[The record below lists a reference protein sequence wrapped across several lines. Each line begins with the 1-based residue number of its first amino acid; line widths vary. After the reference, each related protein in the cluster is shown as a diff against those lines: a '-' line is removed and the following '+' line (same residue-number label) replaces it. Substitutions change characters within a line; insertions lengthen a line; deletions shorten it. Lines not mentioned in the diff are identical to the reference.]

1 MNDVFIRS
9 VKWLIP
15 TILCGL
21 TLLGCGGSSAPSA
34 PSASPRIVGQVS
46 TLAGSGT
53 TGSDNGTGTAASFG
67 MMGGVA
73 VDSSGNVYVA
83 DTFNFLIRKITPAG
97 VVTTFAG
104 SGVTGSADGTG
115 TAASFT
121 APFGIAVDSSG
132 NVYVAD
138 TFSNLIRKITPAGV
152 VTTFAGGGGSGAV
165 GSGADDGTGT
175 AASFNAP
182 FGIAVDSSGNVY
194 VADSMNNLI
203 RKITPAGVVT
213 TLAGG
218 GGSGAVGSGADDGT
232 GTAASFSSPY
242 GIALDSS
249 DNVYVADSVNNL
261 IRKITPAGVVTTLA
275 GSGGFG
281 ADNGTGAAASFDT
294 PTSIAVDSS
303 GNVYVADMMNDL
315 IRKITP
321 DGVVTTLA
329 GSSTFGDTDGIGTA
343 ASFNIPYGIAAD
355 SSGNLYVSDLDN
367 FLVRKITY

>member
-1 MNDVFIRS
+1 MKKVFIRS

-34 PSASPRIVGQVS
+34 SSTTVGQVS

-67 MMGGVA
+67 VMGGVA

-83 DTFNFLIRKITPAG
+83 DTSNFSIRKITPAG

-104 SGVTGSADGTG
+104 SGTSGSADGTG
-115 TAASFT
+115 TAASF
-121 APFGIAVDSSG
+121 AIPVGIASDSSG

-138 TFSNLIRKITPAGV
+138 AGNNLIRKITPAGV
-152 VTTFAGGGGSGAV
+152 VTTFAGGGGSGV
-165 GSGADDGTGT
+165 DGSGADDGTGP
-175 AASFNAP
+175 AASFNTP
-182 FGIAVDSSGNVY
+182 YSIAVDSSGNLY
-194 VADSMNNLI
+194 VADMMNNLI
-203 RKITPAGVVT
+203 RKITPNGIVT
-213 TLAGG
+213 TLAGSFPSPG
-218 GGSGAVGSGADDGT
+218 AVAVDSSGNVYATDLTNELIKKITPAGIITTLAGSGSTGATNGT
-232 GTAASFSSPY
+232 GTAASF
-242 GIALDSS
+242 
-249 DNVYVADSVNNL
+249 NM
-261 IRKITPAGVVTTLA
+261 
-275 GSGGFG
+275 
-281 ADNGTGAAASFDT
+281 

-321 DGVVTTLA
+321 AGVVTTLA
-329 GSSTFGDTDGIGTA
+329 GSGTAGSTNGIGTA
-343 ASFNIPYGIAAD
+343 ASFFSPYGIAAD
-355 SSGNLYVSDLDN
+355 SSGNLYVTDKFN